1 MRTTMILLGAA
12 LGGIS
17 ALEVRK
23 RLRQRN
29 ADWLRNDQGVGPA
42 HQSGARRGEE
52 RVVRKGREGGAT
64 VAGRINEGGVAS
76 PL

>member
-1 MRTTMILLGAA
+1 MQKKLMVLTAAATGAA
-12 LGGIS
+12 

-23 RLRQRN
+23 RLRHRN

-42 HQSGARRGEE
+42 HSPGTHRGEE
-52 RVVRKGREGGAT
+52 RVVQKGPEGGST
-64 VAGRINEGGVAS
+64 VAGRVNPGGVT